1 MLVTSI
7 FFFPY
12 NVFDSFEDNPIKE
25 NIMPFSRTNALN
37 MNDFKFSLQDKNGD
51 KEIHRWRYFIINL
64 GFESGGVAFAKEANA
79 TN

>member
-12 NVFDSFEDNPIKE
+12 NVFNSFADNPIKE

-37 MNDFKFSLQDKNGD
+37 MNDFKFSDKKGD
-51 KEIHRWRYFIINL
+51 KEIHRLRYFIINQ